1 MKRIFTL
8 TALLC
13 LFMMMGIN
21 AAVAQSFSAKW
32 SYGTNGGTT
41 PTISPSGIFEASDPV
56 LGSSMGYKNGKPS
69 SASQTLGDIEVWQ
82 YSTTVSPADA
92 INNDYTDDRTIK
104 YTLTPKS
111 GTTLTPS
118 QISFY
123 ACKIATGDEV
133 KIKVVASVGSKSV
146 TLNNGSSSDIA
157 LDRDNGSNFKYDLG
171 VSGLTVDNSN
181 PLVITVYV
189 KGKGFRAG
197 ETDSNGK
204 NIKAKNLGFG
214 EVTISGTY
222 KAGSTS
228 IKSSSEMTTSTS
240 APTTWNFSDVKS
252 SKWTKTVSALNTY
265 TSEWKK
271 AESSDEWRPTT
282 VCSDR
287 EYNLELIN
295 GLIFNTITSDG
306 LCLDNENQWVSME
319 KGSSITIPG
328 LKSGNCVR
336 IKGTNVQGI
345 TTPDNAALIS
355 SGGNEYLFKVTS
367 DGNTKFVFPSSL
379 TTWGVW
385 IQSIEVLASAPV
397 NKNASRQLSVEKL
410 DYKSGVNSKNGALDR
425 TTRGLSLKFNGGDG
439 IKFNGDSYGINWRYK
454 NASVTVGLDPDAIK
468 SSGSDAKITRVVF
481 STNTASKDIN
491 LNNISMD
498 ADGDITLADSYT
510 GPNAGSGAFIVFT
523 PKNPVKSLTA
533 TETDNCNIYLTNFF
547 VEYEYSN
554 GKDLPDYPTT
564 VMPSENDIVIV
575 ALEGKSSASQ
585 SLNLPKTSVGNL
597 GGTHNN
603 KSVWNYEITSSDGTK
618 NPDGLK
624 IASVSDG
631 ILTVN
636 ATAVGIY
643 TVTAT
648 YTPTKDNYFTWGAT
662 DDNKETFTVRVIDK
676 AISSGEWIFDATL
689 NNGDGI
695 GHNQKFSSDLWSE
708 TTVTDILDSKK
719 TYKAYDL
726 TNGINDD
733 AKPLT
738 TDGSKVVS
746 HTEGLDFRST
756 LDESL
761 VVVPDHSLRMDE
773 NSSIVIRNI
782 KPSNDEGTTY
792 ILIDAQPTDGHG
804 GFEVDK
810 KMPISFY
817 NEELSSATNRQVF
830 MLKVKSNKDVTAL
843 DVTLWPSDG
852 MEIYKIEV
860 TQKKVPT
867 FTVEVSGDDLSSYTA
882 TDENKVTKTIYK
894 VNNGKPFKVKF
905 KTNETD
911 LKGKLMVYA
920 LGDLVDG
927 SAVEEAVASG
937 KAGTAT
943 FNATGKNGG
952 GAVFVAKFTPDP
964 SETTYTYGYATVIV
978 DIGDKTMY
986 RVGFGQSANVGDVIT
1001 SVEGIKMYIDGWEG
1015 AEDAPAE
1022 YRSDGTAD
1030 KWTKARKEA
1039 YIETFPGYDYTFSAN
1054 ENSADE
1060 TQTQYINKNA
1070 ADYRNEPYWYDENNI
1085 PNNPYMMPV
1094 FGGFLKFVP
1103 SVNGTLK
1110 VYIHQN
1116 GAVCSIKHKDG
1127 TQTITPYIIHMRSY
1141 YIGDETGKLYTDAD
1155 NVTAVTKARLATL
1168 WNTKGKN
1175 MKNLL
1180 GTIPTNNPDQEDDTD
1195 YVTDMPQYQ
1204 ADIDFFKTAIGD
1216 RDVPQDEVQKVY
1228 CTNGGWVMFNEGATE
1243 YTIPNVKAGKT
1254 YYVFTNKTKLGFYG
1268 FRFTPDENVTEVTI
1282 TPSAEDS
1289 TSYTLTKSSDPAAG
1303 SSVAYK
1309 VDQSFKRVLNAG
1321 MWNTLCLPFS
1331 LNEDQTKAALP
1342 GGFEILDLHSIVGN
1356 KLTFKKHYYQMI
1368 VAGRPYLVFVPG
1380 TLGET
1385 YTMKMPTDYVSAGDK
1400 ALRAPIDVRDSTST
1414 YKWVGT
1420 YHQMTLPQNAYFVAK
1435 NPDAEGHTVMK
1446 QNQSG
1451 KSWTKGYRAYLVAAS
1466 GTTPIKSMSLDLD
1479 YDGVDENVTT
1489 GIDDIIAD
1497 LTDPQTTGMV
1507 YNLGGQLISRNGLQS
1522 LPKGIYIMNGKKYVV
1537 K

>member
-21 AAVAQSFSAKW
+21 AAVAQSKTATFDLSKTTNLDVKGNYNVAATAATPVAVSIPKTDNSFNDRGYRWQLRASGVTFSITL
-32 SYGTNGGTT
+32 SEGYVIESITT
-41 PTISPSGIFEASDPV
+41 TSDGSKNMSSNATFNVASGSTSLGNSASIP
-56 LGSSMGYKNGKPS
+56 KNGDATWNNS
-69 SASQTLGDIEVWQ
+69 SKNPARDLTMTFQNLFNDE
-82 YSTTVSPADA
+82 STT
-92 INNDYTDDRTIK
+92 NYLNIK
-104 YTLTPKS
+104 TLT
-111 GTTLTPS
+111 
-118 QISFY
+118 
-123 ACKIATGDEV
+123 V
-133 KIKVVASVGSKSV
+133 
-146 TLNNGSSSDIA
+146 
-157 LDRDNGSNFKYDLG
+157 
-171 VSGLTVDNSN
+171 
-181 PLVITVYV
+181 
-189 KGKGFRAG
+189 
-197 ETDSNGK
+197 
-204 NIKAKNLGFG
+204 
-214 EVTISGTY
+214 TY
-222 KAGSTS
+222 KATTTTT
-228 IKSSSEMTTSTS
+228 IKSSLTTSTS
-240 APTTWNFSDVKS
+240 APTIWDFTDK
-252 SKWTKTVSALNTY
+252 SKWSSTVKALNTY
-265 TSEWKK
+265 TSEWT
-271 AESSDEWRPTT
+271 ATGSNEWRPTT
-282 VCSDR
+282 VCNNR

-295 GLIFNTITSDG
+295 GLVFNTNVSGD
-306 LCLDNENQWVSME
+306 LCLDNSNKQLSVA

-328 LKSGNCVR
+328 LSSGNYVR
-336 IKGTNVQGI
+336 FTGSISGI
-345 TTPDNAALIS
+345 TTPENATLIS
-355 SGGNEYLFKVTS
+355 SDGSYLYKINSNGDV
-367 DGNTKFVFPSSL
+367 KFEIPS
-379 TTWGVW
+379 TIKDWGAW
-385 IQSIEVLASAPV
+385 IKSIEVLASAPA

-481 STNTASKDIN
+481 STNTASKDIT
-491 LNNISMD
+491 LSNISMD

-894 VNNGKPFKVKF
+894 VNNGKPFNVTF

-1030 KWTKARKEA
+1030 KWGEAKKEA
-1039 YIETFPGYDYTFSAN
+1039 YIDTYPGFDYTFSAN

-1060 TQTQYINKNA
+1060 TLTQYANKFTANYNK
-1070 ADYRNEPYWYDENNI
+1070 DKYWYKENV
-1085 PNNPYMMPV
+1085 NNPYSMPV

-1103 SVNGTLK
+1103 TVNGTLK

-1116 GAVCSIKHKDG
+1116 GALCQIRHKDG
-1127 TQTITPYIIHMRSY
+1127 SQTINPFMVHTRSY
-1141 YIGDETGKLYTDAD
+1141 YIADETGKLYTGNDG
-1155 NVTAVTKARLATL
+1155 VTATTKAKWADV
-1168 WNTKGKN
+1168 WNGTKIGDGLGKS
-1175 MKNLL
+1175 L
-1180 GTIPTNNPDQEDDTD
+1180 GKGSNETKASFDDDDDTD
-1195 YVTDMPQYQ
+1195 YDAENKQYA
-1204 ADIDFFKTAIGD
+1204 ADIAYWRD
-1216 RDVPQDEVQKVY
+1216 RVKEINGNSEDNVDESLAQTIY
-1228 CTNGGWVMFNEGATE
+1228 NLDGGWVMLNEGASE
-1243 YTIPNVKAGKT
+1243 YSFHVTAGKT
-1254 YYVFTNKTKLGFYG
+1254 YFVFTNRTKLGFYG
-1268 FRFTPDENVTEVTI
+1268 FRFTPDKNVTEVTI
-1282 TPSAEDS
+1282 TPSAEGA
-1289 TSYTLTKSSDPAAG
+1289 TSYTLTKSPETAG
-1303 SSVAYK
+1303 ASVAYK
-1309 VDQSFKRVLNAG
+1309 VDQSFKRELKPG

-1331 LNEDQTKAALP
+1331 LNEEQTKAALP
-1342 GGFEILDLHSIVGN
+1342 DGFEIVDFYSVKN
-1356 KLTFKKHYYQMI
+1356 DKLTFKKHYYQMI
-1368 VAGRPYLVFVPG
+1368 DAGRPYLIWIPKTQGEKYDMNFQFRTG
-1380 TLGET
+1380 TTGYVAYDDKTSGANPINVNGEDDSAD
-1385 YTMKMPTDYVSAGDK
+1385 KYVW
-1400 ALRAPIDVRDSTST
+1400 T
-1414 YKWVGT
+1414 GT
-1420 YHQMTLPQNAYFVAK
+1420 YQQMDLPENAYFVAQ
-1435 NPDAEGHTVMK
+1435 NPVNGKTVIK
-1446 QNQSG
+1446 QNVSG
-1451 KSWTKGYRAYLVAAS
+1451 KSKTKGYRAYLVAAS
-1466 GTTPIKSMSLDLD
+1466 GVTPVKALSID
-1479 YDGVDENVTT
+1479 YDGVDEEVTT

-1497 LTDPQTTGMV
+1497 ITDPGTTGKV
-1507 YNLGGQLISRNGLQS
+1507 YNLGGQLVSRNGLQS

>member
-21 AAVAQSFSAKW
+21 AAVAQSKTATFDLTSQSIQKDGIYTDASSGLVMKIPYTVDHTSFYNKTRGW
-32 SYGTNGGTT
+32 RIYLDTDGW
-41 PTISPSGIFEASDPV
+41 TISNPNSVKVTKLEFTNSAQSGGGLNNSSLNVYDGNNL
-56 LGSSMGYKNGKPS
+56 LGTATLDKGNVTTTISLT
-69 SASQTLGDIEVWQ
+69 SASTSNLDLKF
-82 YSTTVSPADA
+82 SPDSKTTASAA
-92 INNDYTDDRTIK
+92 YIYF
-104 YTLTPKS
+104 S
-111 GTTLTPS
+111 
-118 QISFY
+118 
-123 ACKIATGDEV
+123 
-133 KIKVVASVGSKSV
+133 KVTV
-146 TLNNGSSSDIA
+146 T
-157 LDRDNGSNFKYDLG
+157 Y
-171 VSGLTVDNSN
+171 
-181 PLVITVYV
+181 
-189 KGKGFRAG
+189 
-197 ETDSNGK
+197 
-204 NIKAKNLGFG
+204 
-214 EVTISGTY
+214 EVTST
-222 KAGSTS
+222 TS

-240 APTTWNFSDVKS
+240 APTTWDFTDK
-252 SKWTKTVSALNTY
+252 SKWSSTVEALNTC
-265 TSEWKK
+265 TSEWT
-271 AESSDEWRPTT
+271 ATGSNEWRPTS
-282 VCSDR
+282 VCNNR

-295 GLIFNTITSDG
+295 GLVFNTNDPRD
-306 LCLDNENQWVSME
+306 LCLDNSNKQLSVAR
-319 KGSSITIPG
+319 GSSITIPG
-328 LKSGNCVR
+328 LSSGNYVR
-336 IKGTNVQGI
+336 FTGNIPGI
-345 TTPDNAALIS
+345 TTPGNATLIS
-355 SGGNEYLFKVTS
+355 SDGSYLFKINSNGDV
-367 DGNTKFVFPSSL
+367 KFEIPS
-379 TTWGVW
+379 TIKDWGVW
-385 IQSIEVLASAPV
+385 IKTIEVLASAPV
-397 NKNASRQLSVEKL
+397 NKTASRQLSVEKL

-439 IKFNGDSYGINWRYK
+439 IKFNGGSYGINWRYK

-481 STNTASKDIN
+481 STNTASKDIT
-491 LNNISMD
+491 LSNISMD

-597 GGTHNN
+597 GGTHNK
-603 KSVWNYEITSSDGTK
+603 KSVWSYEITSSDGTK

-726 TNGINDD
+726 TKGINDD

-738 TDGSKVVS
+738 TDGSKGVS

-894 VNNGKPFKVKF
+894 VNNGKPFNVTF

-1039 YIETFPGYDYTFSAN
+1039 NIETFPGYDYTFSAN

-1103 SVNGTLK
+1103 SMNGTLK

-1127 TQTITPYIIHMRSY
+1127 SQTITPYIIHMRSY

-1175 MKNLL
+1175 MRNLL

-1195 YVTDMPQYQ
+1195 YATDMPQYK
-1204 ADIDFFKTAIGD
+1204 ADIEFFKKEIGD
-1216 RDVPQDEVQKVY
+1216 KDVPQDEVQKVY
-1228 CTNGGWVMFNEGATE
+1228 CKDGGWVMFNEGATE

-1268 FRFTPDENVTEVTI
+1268 FRFTPDKDVTEVTI
-1282 TPSAEDS
+1282 TPSAEDA
-1289 TSYTLTKSSDPAAG
+1289 TSYKLTKSSEPAAG
-1303 SSVAYK
+1303 ASVAYK
-1309 VDQSFKRVLNAG
+1309 VASFNRVLNAG

-1331 LNEDQTKAALP
+1331 LNEEQTKAALP
-1342 GGFEILDLHSIVGN
+1342 EGFEIVDFYSVKN
-1356 KLTFKKHYYQMI
+1356 DKLTFKKHYYQMI
-1368 VAGRPYLVFVPG
+1368 DAGRPYLIWIPG
-1380 TLGET
+1380 TQGEK
-1385 YTMKMPTDYVSAGDK
+1385 YDMKFPAGYVAYDDKTSGLKPINVNGEDDSADK
-1400 ALRAPIDVRDSTST
+1400 YVWT
-1414 YKWVGT
+1414 GT
-1420 YHQMTLPQNAYFVAK
+1420 YQQMSLPKNAYFVAQS
-1435 NPDAEGHTVMK
+1435 TVNKKTVIK
-1446 QNQSG
+1446 QNVSG
-1451 KSWTKGYRAYLVAAS
+1451 NSKTNGYRAYLVAAS
-1466 GTTPIKSMSLDLD
+1466 GVTPVKALSIN
-1479 YDGVDENVTT
+1479 YDGVDEEVTT

-1497 LTDPQTTGMV
+1497 LTDPETTGKV
-1507 YNLGGQLISRNGLQS
+1507 YNLGGQLVSRNGLQS